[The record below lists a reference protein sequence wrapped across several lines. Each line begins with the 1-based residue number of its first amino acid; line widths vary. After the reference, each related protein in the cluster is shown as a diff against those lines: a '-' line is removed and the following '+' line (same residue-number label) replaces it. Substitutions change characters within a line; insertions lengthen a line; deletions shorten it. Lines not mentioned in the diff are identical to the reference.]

1 MTESKNQPLSTT
13 ERIAALDVFRGVAV
27 ILAILNHY
35 GYLLTNWY
43 AGFVK
48 VQHFNDPAYASH
60 HDAYGNGRL
69 LVLDDFS
76 LTLNENLG
84 PWVNHLYL
92 FLAGFNIAM
101 RDREGVRAVLGNRL
115 KVFLALFVFFTL
127 ETAMTSQS
135 VGESFSIYPLHMWM
149 IVLSLLSVIYVY
161 WGGRGAALLFG
172 FMFLRFVFPV
182 SLVSHVS
189 DGFETLMQQHFQRKW
204 EYDARFEYFAGT
216 GALGLLFGTI
226 YRGRWSVSARFRFLT
241 LAGSFAFI
249 ILFLLFGALPH
260 FDRENYYAIEH
271 FWIRTISGSLFI
283 YSCCVFFTGLF
294 LLADKHVNLKNAPV
308 LTWVGSHSLFVF
320 AFHRILF
327 VHVLMPLHEWWLA
340 KQNLALTFSFG
351 TAAAH
356 VAAGLVLTWGLQKLR
371 VFEIVARAGSPRQS
385 KDEHSAR

>member
-1 MTESKNQPLSTT
+1 VTDSKNDLKSKT

-48 VQHFNDPAYASH
+48 VHHFNDPSYASH
-60 HDAYGNGRL
+60 HEAYGQGRL

-76 LTLNENLG
+76 QTLNENLG

-101 RDREGVRAVLGNRL
+101 RDREGVRAVLGSRL

-127 ETAMTSQS
+127 ETAITSQS

-149 IVLSLLSVIYVY
+149 IVLSLLNVVYVY
-161 WGGRGAALLFG
+161 WGGRGAAVLFG
-172 FMFLRFVFPV
+172 CMFLRFVLPV
-182 SLVSHVS
+182 SLVS
-189 DGFETLMQQHFQRKW
+189 DGLEDWMQQHFQRNW
-204 EYDARFEYFAGT
+204 EYDARLEYFAGT
-216 GALGLLFGTI
+216 GALGLLFGAL
-226 YRGRWSVSARFRFLT
+226 YRGRWTVSQKFRFVT
-241 LAGSFAFI
+241 IGCSFAFI
-249 ILFLLFGALPH
+249 VLFLLFGALPQ

-294 LLADKHVNLKNAPV
+294 LLLDKHLNLKNVPV
-308 LTWVGSHSLFVF
+308 LTWVGCHSLFVF

-340 KQNLALTFSFG
+340 QQGLVLTFSFA
-351 TAAAH
+351 TAAWH
-356 VAAGLVLTWGLQKLR
+356 VVACLVLTWGLQKLR
-371 VFEIVARAGSPRQS
+371 VFEIVAGAGSPRS
-385 KDEHSAR
+385 